1 MTTMN
6 TENYD
11 KAEQILVHLQDMIA
25 SEKNEIRK
33 VKLKRAAELM
43 QWACAYIAHDRNDDA
58 GRCIK
63 NANRI
68 FREAIA

>member
-1 MTTMN
+1 MN

-11 KAEQILVHLQDMIA
+11 NAEKILVHIQGIIA
-25 SEKNEIRK
+25 TEKDQ
-33 VKLKRAAELM
+33 VKKIKLEKAAELM

-63 NANRI
+63 SAHAI
-68 FREAIA
+68 FREAMA

>member
-1 MTTMN
+1 MN

-11 KAEQILVHLQDMIA
+11 KAEQILVHLRDMA
-25 SEKNEIRK
+25 AAEKNEVRK
-33 VKLKRAAELM
+33 IKLEKAAELM

-63 NANRI
+63 NANKI
-68 FREAIA
+68 FKEAMA

>member
-1 MTTMN
+1 MN

-11 KAEQILVHLQDMIA
+11 KAEQILIHLKDMA
-25 SEKNEIRK
+25 AKENNEIRK
-33 VKLKRAAELM
+33 VKLEKAAELM

-63 NANRI
+63 NANKI
-68 FREAIA
+68 FREVVA

>member
-1 MTTMN
+1 MN

-11 KAEQILVHLQDMIA
+11 KAEQILVHLQGMIA
-25 SEKNEIRK
+25 AEQDEIRK
-33 VKLKRAAELM
+33 QKLTRAAELM

-63 NANRI
+63 NANKI
-68 FREAIA
+68 FREAVA